1 MKFFENHILNTYN
14 RLPLSFERGD
24 GVWLF
29 DKSGKKYLDALSGV
43 AVNTLGHNHPDLIN
57 TITQQASKL
66 IHVSNYYHI
75 EEQCLLASKLASI
88 SGLSS
93 VFFCN
98 SGCEANEAAI
108 KIAKLHGHAEG
119 IDSPNIIVMEKAFHG
134 RTMATLTATGNRKV
148 QAGFEPLVPG
158 FIRVPFDDIEAIK
171 NIADKKNKVAAIMV
185 EPIQGEGGINIPK
198 DLNAYLN
205 TLRKIC
211 DENNWLLMLD
221 EVQCGIGRTGTWF
234 AYQHTEIKPDV
245 LMLAKGLASG
255 IPIGAC
261 VVNERAAAVIS
272 PGKHG
277 STFGGNPLACSAGLT
292 TLSVIEQQ
300 NLLDNATQQG
310 EFIVNSFKNNLS
322 TVKEIIAIRSMGLMI
337 GIELNQSCGELV
349 KAGLDQG
356 ILINV
361 TADKIIRLLPPLIL
375 NKDEAAILIATL
387 TKLIQDFLKSK

>member
-148 QAGFEPLVPG
+148 QAGF
-158 FIRVPFDDIEAIK
+158 
-171 NIADKKNKVAAIMV
+171 
-185 EPIQGEGGINIPK
+185 
-198 DLNAYLN
+198 
-205 TLRKIC
+205 
-211 DENNWLLMLD
+211 
-221 EVQCGIGRTGTWF
+221 
-234 AYQHTEIKPDV
+234 
-245 LMLAKGLASG
+245 
-255 IPIGAC
+255 
-261 VVNERAAAVIS
+261 
-272 PGKHG
+272 
-277 STFGGNPLACSAGLT
+277 
-292 TLSVIEQQ
+292 
-300 NLLDNATQQG
+300 
-310 EFIVNSFKNNLS
+310 
-322 TVKEIIAIRSMGLMI
+322 
-337 GIELNQSCGELV
+337 
-349 KAGLDQG
+349 
-356 ILINV
+356 
-361 TADKIIRLLPPLIL
+361 
-375 NKDEAAILIATL
+375 
-387 TKLIQDFLKSK
+387 

>member
-14 RLPLSFERGD
+14 RLQLSFERGD

-148 QAGFEPLVPG
+148 QAGF
-158 FIRVPFDDIEAIK
+158 
-171 NIADKKNKVAAIMV
+171 
-185 EPIQGEGGINIPK
+185 
-198 DLNAYLN
+198 
-205 TLRKIC
+205 
-211 DENNWLLMLD
+211 
-221 EVQCGIGRTGTWF
+221 
-234 AYQHTEIKPDV
+234 
-245 LMLAKGLASG
+245 
-255 IPIGAC
+255 
-261 VVNERAAAVIS
+261 
-272 PGKHG
+272 
-277 STFGGNPLACSAGLT
+277 
-292 TLSVIEQQ
+292 
-300 NLLDNATQQG
+300 
-310 EFIVNSFKNNLS
+310 
-322 TVKEIIAIRSMGLMI
+322 
-337 GIELNQSCGELV
+337 
-349 KAGLDQG
+349 
-356 ILINV
+356 
-361 TADKIIRLLPPLIL
+361 
-375 NKDEAAILIATL
+375 
-387 TKLIQDFLKSK
+387 